1 MGARVYN
8 VSLLGVK
15 NGVNLVF
22 TTPDDF
28 VNVASGETIQVYY
41 NGQRL
46 LESEDYM
53 ISESGGMGSGYDTV
67 TMLVAPKIDDKLTAD
82 YTKE

>member
-1 MGARVYN
+1 MGARVFN
-8 VSLLGVK
+8 VALLGVK

-28 VNVASGETIQVYY
+28 VHVVSGETIRVFY

-46 LESEDYM
+46 LESEDYV

-67 TMLVAPKIDDKLTAD
+67 TMFVAPRIDDKLTAD